1 MIYCYISKAVL
12 SFHFP
17 IFYLILVLA
26 IEQFGL
32 AADQTGLVLSYV
44 GCIALFMQG
53 FGIPLVTSIFSDKS
67 LLRLSAISLTIAYAV
82 FVSIFLLV
90 IISVFIL

>member
-1 MIYCYISKAVL
+1 MI
-12 SFHFP
+12 
-17 IFYLILVLA
+17 A

-53 FGIPLVTSIFSDKS
+53 FGISLITSIFSDKT
-67 LLRLSAISLTIAYAV
+67 LLRLSALSLTIAYAV
-82 FVSIFLLV
+82 LVSTCRSIINPSMSILQNLLPNY
-90 IISVFIL
+90 FDLYKTLHEL